1 MLTNVHS
8 EGDASASSR
17 VKALGLVDNHAY
29 TLIGAFDVNTDY
41 GPERLLKVRNPW
53 GRGEWE
59 GDWSDNSD
67 KWTEPLKAQLNF

>member
-8 EGDASASSR
+8 EDKSTSSR

-29 TLIGAFDVNTDY
+29 TLIGAYDIEVSA
-41 GPERLLKVRNPW
+41 GEREQLLKVRNPW

-59 GDWSDNSD
+59 GDWSDSSD
-67 KWTEPLKAQLNF
+67 KWTPNLKR